1 MEESEIQHQETKFTE
16 HWFNIE
22 SLHVKDFRRFRDF
35 SVFFNLATR
44 EIQGDKGKTEVGPLT
59 VLVAKNGMGK
69 TSVLDAIRVLFGRYT
84 APFRFPSPVH
94 FQKNDIRVFSDAS
107 SDELTQAESVVVSG
121 KILLEGR
128 EADVKREL
136 QAKKGQRTSVKH
148 VACIDDFAQNVA
160 KKRKA
165 DALTEWPLLAFY
177 GTGRLWSEHRNR
189 HGRRGGI
196 FPSDYGYENCLGE
209 NHNFKAVDTWL
220 YDALFAKFTS
230 RLENLKEPTDVVR
243 KLAAV
248 ETALNSVLGREGY
261 ELGLLL
267 HPRTRE
273 VAVRQRSGNTS
284 IPVPVSQ
291 LSDGV
296 RAAFGLVADMAFR
309 CALLNPQ
316 FGSDAPALTR
326 GFVLVDEIDLH
337 LHPEWQQRILNA
349 LQRAFPKL
357 QFVVTTHSPQVVSS
371 VPQECVRIID
381 ASKREACAPD
391 EQTEGATAQ
400 RMLND
405 VFGTSSRV
413 PAKESEVSFNLSRYR
428 ELVEKNQWDSPE
440 AKEILRF
447 LNNKTPADPE
457 LAELAMVVHLKDY
470 QRRHPDE
477 ANS

>member
-1 MEESEIQHQETKFTE
+1 MGESEIQRQEAKFTE

-22 SLHVKDFRRFRDF
+22 SLRVKDFRRFRDF
-35 SVFFNLATR
+35 SVDFNLATR
-44 EIQGDKGKTEVGPLT
+44 VIQGDKGKTEVGPLT

-121 KILLEGR
+121 KIFLEGR
-128 EADVKREL
+128 ETDVEREL

-148 VACIDDFAQNVA
+148 VASIDDFAQNAA

-189 HGRRGGI
+189 HGRRDGI

-220 YDALFAKFTS
+220 YDALFAKFSS
-230 RLENLKEPTDVVR
+230 RLDNLKEPTDVLR

-248 ETALNSVLGREGY
+248 ETALDSVLGKEGY
-261 ELGLLL
+261 EPGLLL

-273 VAVRQRSGNTS
+273 VAVRQRSGNAS
-284 IPVPVSQ
+284 VAVPVSQ

-316 FGSDAPALTR
+316 FGADAPARTR

-349 LQRAFPKL
+349 LQLAFPRL

-371 VPQECVRIID
+371 VPNECIRIVD
-381 ASKREACAPD
+381 ADADEAFAWPS
-391 EQTEGATAQ
+391 QTQGVESQDILAS
-400 RMLND
+400 
-405 VFGTSSRV
+405 VFGTNPAPQDDEWVVKLEEYAARV
-413 PAKESEVSFNLSRYR
+413 ALGTAKEGDTLY
-428 ELVEKNQWDSPE
+428 K
-440 AKEILRF
+440 ALRDHYG
-447 LNNKTPADPE
+447 A
-457 LAELAMVVHLKDY
+457 DY
-470 QRRHPDE
+470 QPLLRVELQRRLADRK
-477 ANS
+477 ARGDA